1 MRMTDLILKK
11 RNGGELTAEEINFL
25 IKGYVSEEIP
35 PYQISAWLM
44 AVYFQGMA
52 FGETGFLTRAMIDSG
67 KVFDL
72 ASVKG
77 SLVDKHSTG
86 GVGDKV
92 SLILAPLAAACG
104 VKVPMMSGRAL
115 GHTGGTLD
123 KLDSIPGYRSVISED
138 LFREG
143 LDKIGFAMT
152 GQSKDVVPADRLMYA
167 LRDVTGTVESV
178 PLITASI
185 MSKKFAEGAQS
196 LVFDVKCGAGAFMKT
211 REDAERL
218 AVSLVETGRSLSRK
232 IVAVITDMDEPLG
245 RKVGNFLEVEESLA
259 CLRGEGPEDLMEV
272 TLRLT
277 AWMVVA
283 GGLAPTVEEALEM
296 CRARLA
302 DGSAL
307 EKFLE
312 NVTLQ
317 GGDRTKLLAME
328 NSARAAFSVEL
339 PASSEGYVE
348 SVDSFALGIAGITL
362 GVGRN
367 KTEDSVEPLVGYELL
382 KKKGDP
388 VTAGES
394 LVRIWAESEETGK
407 AVRDMIRD
415 AYAVGKE
422 RPVLKSLI
430 LKEIKAL

>member
-11 RNGGELTAEEINFL
+11 RSGAALTEGEINFL

-44 AVYFQGMA
+44 AVYFQGMT
-52 FGETGFLTRAMIDSG
+52 FEETGYLTRAMIKSG

-72 ASVKG
+72 SSLNG
-77 SLVDKHSTG
+77 PLVDKHSTG
-86 GVGDKV
+86 GVGDKI

-104 VKVPMMSGRAL
+104 VQVPMMSGRAL

-138 LFREG
+138 LFRQG
-143 LDKIGFAMT
+143 LQDVGFAMT

-196 LVFDVKCGAGAFMKT
+196 LVFDIKCGAGAFMKT
-211 REDAERL
+211 PEAAEEL
-218 AVSLVETGRSLSRK
+218 AVSLVETGRSLDRK
-232 IVAVITDMDEPLG
+232 VVAVITNMDEPLG

-259 CLRGEGPEDLMEV
+259 CLRGNGPEDVMEI

-277 AWMVVA
+277 AWMLVA
-283 GGLAPTVEEALEM
+283 GGVASTMDAALEL
-296 CRARLA
+296 CQARLA

-307 EKFLE
+307 EKFLQ

-317 GGDRTKLLAME
+317 GGDREKLLAME
-328 NSARAAFSVEL
+328 NKAR
-339 PASSEGYVE
+339 SSYFYDLKADRSGYVQT
-348 SVDSFALGIAGITL
+348 VDSFALGMAGIPL
-362 GVGRN
+362 GVGRD
-367 KTEDSVEPLVGYELL
+367 KTEDNVEPLVGFELM
-382 KKKGDP
+382 KKKGEAVSEGD
-388 VTAGES
+388 T
-394 LVRIWAESEETGK
+394 LVRVWADSEYAMEGLEHTIK
-407 AVRDMIRD
+407 RAYTISDSKPDEKPMI
-415 AYAVGKE
+415 
-422 RPVLKSLI
+422 I
-430 LKEIKAL
+430 KEIKSL

>member
-11 RNGGELTAEEINFL
+11 RNGGELTSREIKFL
-25 IKGYVSEEIP
+25 ITGYVNDEIP
-35 PYQISAWLM
+35 AYQISAWLM
-44 AVYFQGMA
+44 AVFFQGMT
-52 FGETGFLTRAMIDSG
+52 FTETGFLTRAMIESG

-72 ASVKG
+72 SSLTG
-77 SLVDKHSTG
+77 PLVDKHSTG

-104 VKVPMMSGRAL
+104 VQVPMMSGRAL

-123 KLDSIPGYRSVISED
+123 KLDSIPGYKSVISEKQF
-138 LFREG
+138 LRELKENG
-143 LDKIGFAMT
+143 YAMT

-211 REDAERL
+211 PEAAEEL
-218 AVSLVETGRSLSRK
+218 AVSLVETGRSLDRK
-232 IVAVITDMDEPLG
+232 IVAVISNMNEPLG
-245 RKVGNFLEVEESLA
+245 RKIGNFLEVEESLA
-259 CLRGEGPEDLMEV
+259 CLRGRGPQDLMEI

-283 GGLAPTVEEALEM
+283 GGIESDIDRAIDLCRSRLE
-296 CRARLA
+296 

-307 EKFLE
+307 EIFLK
-312 NVTLQ
+312 NVESQ
-317 GGDRTKLLAME
+317 GGKRDKLLTME
-328 NSARAAFSVEL
+328 NTARAACSFDLIAEK
-339 PASSEGYVE
+339 EGYIQ
-348 SVDSFALGIAGITL
+348 SVDSFLLGMAGIPL
-362 GVGRN
+362 GVGRD
-367 KTEDSVEPLVGYELL
+367 KTEDAVEPLVGYELL

-388 VTAGES
+388 VKKGDPMI
-394 LVRIWAESEETGK
+394 RIWSESSETGK
-407 AVRDMIRD
+407 KVHDMIIP
-415 AYAVGKE
+415 ACKIGKE
-422 RPVLKSLI
+422 KPESSPMI
-430 LKEIKAL
+430 LKEITAL

>member
-11 RNGGELTAEEINFL
+11 RNGGELTAEEIGFL
-25 IKGYVSEEIP
+25 VKGYVSEEIP
-35 PYQISAWLM
+35 AYQISAWLM
-44 AVYFQGMA
+44 AVYFQGMS
-52 FGETGFLTRAMIDSG
+52 FEETGFLTRAMIDSG
-67 KVFDL
+67 KVFHL
-72 ASVKG
+72 SSVG
-77 SLVDKHSTG
+77 GPLVDKHSTG

-138 LFREG
+138 LFRRG
-143 LDKIGFAMT
+143 LEDIGFAMT

-196 LVFDVKCGAGAFMKT
+196 LIFDVKCGAGAFMKT

-218 AVSLVETGRSLSRK
+218 AVSLVETGRSLDRK

-283 GGLAPTVEEALEM
+283 GGIASTVEEALAL
-296 CRARLA
+296 CRARIA
-302 DGSAL
+302 DGSAM

-317 GGDRTKLLAME
+317 GGDRDKLLAME
-328 NSARAAFSVEL
+328 NKARAACSLEL
-339 PASSEGYVE
+339 PAREEGYVT
-348 SVDSFALGIAGITL
+348 SIDSYALGMAGIPL

-367 KTEDSVEPLVGYELL
+367 RTEDSVEPLVGYELL

-388 VTAGES
+388 VSAGES

-407 AVRDMIRD
+407 VVREMIKN
-415 AYAVGKE
+415 AYVIGRE
-422 RPVLKSLI
+422 RPEGKSLI
-430 LKEIKAL
+430 LQEIKAL

>member
-11 RNGGELTAEEINFL
+11 RNGAHLTEEEISFL
-25 IKGYVSEEIP
+25 IKGYVAEEIP

-44 AVYFQGMA
+44 AVFFKGMS
-52 FGETGFLTRAMIDSG
+52 FEETGYLTRAMIASG

-72 ASVKG
+72 SSLG
-77 SLVDKHSTG
+77 GPLVDKHSTG

-104 VKVPMMSGRAL
+104 VQVPMMSGRAL

-123 KLDSIPGYRSVISED
+123 KLDSIPGYQSVISEE
-138 LFREG
+138 LFRKG
-143 LDKIGFAMT
+143 LKEIGFAMT

-196 LVFDVKCGAGAFMKT
+196 LIFDVKCGAGAFMKT
-211 REDAERL
+211 PEAAEEL
-218 AVSLVETGRSLSRK
+218 AVSLVETGRSLDRK
-232 IVAVITDMDEPLG
+232 IVAVITNMDEPLG

-283 GGLAPTVEEALEM
+283 GGIVPTVEEALDL
-296 CRARLA
+296 CKARLA
-302 DGSAL
+302 DGSAM

-312 NVTLQ
+312 NVELQ
-317 GGDRTKLLAME
+317 GGDRKALLERE
-328 NSARAAFSVEL
+328 NKARPLFYKDITARE
-339 PASSEGYVE
+339 EGYVQ
-348 SVDSFALGIAGITL
+348 SIDSYALGLAGIPL

-367 KTEDSVEPLVGYELL
+367 KTEDSVEPLVGYELM
-382 KKKGDP
+382 KKKGDSLLK
-388 VTAGES
+388 GET
-394 LVRIWAESEETGK
+394 LVRIWAESES
-407 AVRDMIRD
+407 A
-415 AYAVGKE
+415 
-422 RPVLKSLI
+422 LKSIEGQVRGAYSIAAEKPTTTPMI